1 MQNAFANHAA
11 LISALGATR
20 LAEQLGTRP
29 VTVRAWS
36 GRNRIPPEYW
46 QGVIAVATSDEID
59 VDADWFMRT
68 TPPRANRA
76 ESGVTEGVL
85 Q

>member
-1 MQNAFANHAA
+1 MQTALANHSA

-20 LAEQLGTRP
+20 LAAELGTRA

-46 QGVIAVATSDEID
+46 PGVIAVADSDAIN
-59 VDADWFMRT
+59 VDADWLMRT

-76 ESGVTEGVL
+76 AEGAM